1 MDDHTLVVTDLDGT
15 LWFDGETCHQ
25 ESLNAFR
32 EIQSQGIPILVA
44 TGRRLRIVADTFK
57 ELDWKVPCLLLNG
70 SLCYSFRTNQTLFT
84 IPFSEQESMSI
95 LEVFKANDLS
105 PTVYADNSFVYAKN
119 PTTSTGHVEAI
130 GSDLILTD
138 ALNVYDQGL
147 SVLNFCIL
155 GVPKADLENLVAEL
169 QSTGLCN
176 PSFYKDKVFGGYS
189 VTVQPRDVSKWS
201 GITQWC
207 EIEDFKP
214 IRIIAVGDAGNDLE
228 MLTNADTTIVVEGAE
243 QRLLDLADH
252 VIKGPE
258 VGGWAEILELL

>member
-32 EIQSQGIPILVA
+32 EIQNQGVPILVA
-44 TGRRLRIVADTFK
+44 TGRRLRVVADTFK
-57 ELDWKVPCLLLNG
+57 RLNWKVPCLLLNG

-105 PTVYADNSFVYAKN
+105 PTVYADNSYVYAKN

-130 GSDLILTD
+130 GSDLILTEG
-138 ALNVYDQGL
+138 LNVYDQGL

-155 GVPKADLENLVAEL
+155 GVPKADLDNLVAEL

-176 PSFYKDKVFGGYS
+176 PSFYKDKLFGGYS

-214 IRIIAVGDAGNDLE
+214 IRIVTVGDAGNDLE
-228 MLTNADTTIVVEGAE
+228 MLANADTAIVVEGAE